1 MPVQRPTGWIVGFEA
16 VVASNSAN
24 GRAVIFRSKEAKKKW
39 YFKVL
44 YMGICTLLPPLCGHG
59 RLMVFQK
66 K

>member
-1 MPVQRPTGWIVGFEA
+1 
-16 VVASNSAN
+16 
-24 GRAVIFRSKEAKKKW
+24 
-39 YFKVL
+39 L